1 MCNANIFVIG
11 AVEVWY
17 YVDRASFFNSIVQN
31 LKFGRWM
38 MMDGEKCQNDLNILH
53 QDRRL

>member
-11 AVEVWY
+11 AVEAWY

-31 LKFGRWM
+31 LKFGPLDD
-38 MMDGEKCQNDLNILH
+38 DGW
-53 QDRRL
+53 